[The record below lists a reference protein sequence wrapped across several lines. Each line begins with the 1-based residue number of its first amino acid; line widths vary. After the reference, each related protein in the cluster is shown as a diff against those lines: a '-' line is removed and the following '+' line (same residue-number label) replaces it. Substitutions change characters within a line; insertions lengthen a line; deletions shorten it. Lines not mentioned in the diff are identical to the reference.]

1 MLTHPTLAG
10 VQEAARRLEGVAFRT
25 PLVLNTN
32 LSNRYKANIFL
43 KREDLQVVRS
53 YKIRGAYN
61 KISSLSATELSKGIV
76 CASAGNHAQG
86 VAYACYALKVQG
98 IIFMPTTTPPQKVR
112 QVKMFGRNAV
122 EVRLEGDTFD
132 DAYAFAIA
140 YSDKH
145 GCRFVHPFENTLVME
160 GQGTVGLEIIQ
171 DSETAIDYLL
181 FAIGGGGLASGVSTV
196 FKSLSPTTKL
206 IGVEPA
212 GAANMTAA
220 FAAKEV
226 VTLDKIDKFV
236 DGAAVKRAGETTYA
250 VCQKNLDRL
259 LQVPE
264 GKVCTTILSL
274 YNEEAIVAEPA
285 GALSI
290 AALDFIAEEIIGKN
304 VVCIV
309 GGGNNDITRT
319 EEIKERS
326 LIYEGLKHYF
336 IINFSQRSG
345 ALKEFLEKVLGP
357 KDDIVHF
364 EYSKKTSRERGP
376 ALVGLEIPEREG
388 FPQLIQRMEA
398 AKFDYTYVN
407 DQPELFAYLV

>member
-1 MLTHPTLAG
+1 MLPFPTLAG
-10 VQEAARRLEGVAFRT
+10 IEQAARRLEGVAYRT

-32 LSNRYKANIFL
+32 LSNRYRANIYL

-61 KISSLSATELSKGIV
+61 KISSLSKSELNKGIV

-112 QVKMFGRNAV
+112 QVKMFGRNAI

-145 GCRFVHPFENTLVME
+145 GCKFVHPFENTLVME

-196 FKSLSPTTKL
+196 FKKLSPNTKL
-206 IGVEPA
+206 IGIEPA
-212 GAANMTAA
+212 GAANMSAA

-226 VTLDKIDKFV
+226 VTLEKIDKFV
-236 DGAAVKRAGETTYA
+236 DGAAVKRAGETT
-250 VCQKNLDRL
+250 
-259 LQVPE
+259 
-264 GKVCTTILSL
+264 
-274 YNEEAIVAEPA
+274 
-285 GALSI
+285 
-290 AALDFIAEEIIGKN
+290 
-304 VVCIV
+304 
-309 GGGNNDITRT
+309 
-319 EEIKERS
+319 
-326 LIYEGLKHYF
+326 
-336 IINFSQRSG
+336 
-345 ALKEFLEKVLGP
+345 
-357 KDDIVHF
+357 
-364 EYSKKTSRERGP
+364 
-376 ALVGLEIPEREG
+376 
-388 FPQLIQRMEA
+388 
-398 AKFDYTYVN
+398 
-407 DQPELFAYLV
+407 